1 MLDEEICLKVKKWK
15 PDSQAD
21 QIFAYKIKATLKL
34 KGNYLKPTQPERSTV
49 CQEAIHLN
57 ISNKKYDR
65 VFRLQ
70 AELF

>member
-1 MLDEEICLKVKKWK
+1 MLKSKKWK

-49 CQEAIHLN
+49 CQEAIHL
-57 ISNKKYDR
+57 SNKKYDR
-65 VFRLQ
+65 VFKLQ

>member
-1 MLDEEICLKVKKWK
+1 MLKSKKWK
-15 PDSQAD
+15 PDSQAA

-49 CQEAIHLN
+49 CQEVIHL
-57 ISNKKYDR
+57 SNKKYDR